1 VKARRSPVAIGIV
14 LGLLVGAGAA
24 TAIAL
29 TSSGSESSA
38 SPPKVTIAPRV
49 AVSPTTATTTG
60 GPLNEPQTL
69 PQLTGEAQGY
79 RLGSQPAPGAIERLA
94 ASFDMHAPVQTDSGG
109 WVVHDGNRLLRVQRG
124 AGLPWFFSLLDGACK
139 LVPGSPP
146 PSAATGTL
154 QTVPPSGP
162 TDCPDATPPEA
173 TPDLVVSHDDA
184 LSFGMET
191 LGRAGLGVSRPVIVE
206 EPGGWY
212 IEASPLVGTL
222 PTAGLPWTITVGPGA
237 TASAASGY
245 LARPVRADTY
255 RLVGVAQGL
264 VRARQVADGG
274 TVTGVRLGLML
285 GHVGSA
291 PYLVPAYLFE
301 LDGGGGPPPIVPVP
315 AIEDRYLS

>member
-1 VKARRSPVAIGIV
+1 VARSPVAVGIV

-24 TAIAL
+24 AAIAV
-29 TSSGSESSA
+29 TSSGTESSA
-38 SPPKVTIAPRV
+38 LPPKVSIAPRV

-60 GPLNEPQTL
+60 GPLNEPQNL
-69 PQLTGEAQGY
+69 PELTGEARGY
-79 RLGSQPAPGAIERLA
+79 RLGTQPAPGAIDRLA
-94 ASFDMHAPVQTDSGG
+94 VAFDMHAPVTTDAGG
-109 WVVHDGNRLLRVQRG
+109 WVVRDGDKLLRVQRT
-124 AGLPWFFSLLDGACK
+124 AGLPWFFSLQNGSCQIVPESPQPGA
-139 LVPGSPP
+139 
-146 PSAATGTL
+146 TL

-162 TDCPDATPPEA
+162 TACPDTGAPPEA
-173 TPDLVVSHDDA
+173 TPGLALSHDDA

-191 LGRAGLGVSRPVIVE
+191 LGRAGLGVSRPVIVD

-212 IEASPLVGTL
+212 IEASPLVGTT
-222 PTAGLPWTITVGPGA
+222 PTAGLPWTINVGPGA

-255 RLVGVAQGL
+255 RLVGVSQGL

-274 TVTGVRLGLML
+274 TITGVRLGLML

-301 LDGGGGPPPIVPVP
+301 LDGGGGPPPILPVP
-315 AIEDRYLS
+315 AVEDRYLS